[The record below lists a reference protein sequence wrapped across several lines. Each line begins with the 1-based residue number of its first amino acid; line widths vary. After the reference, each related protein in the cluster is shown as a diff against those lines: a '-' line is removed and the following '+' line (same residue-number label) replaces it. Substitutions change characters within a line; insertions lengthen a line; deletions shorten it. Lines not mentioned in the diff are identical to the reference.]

1 MPAPAANIWPGPERL
16 DGMLAHVF
24 RGLKLGKVHLQPHAQ
39 SRGHVNGDDGREL
52 HMAGHLVERCAGL
65 GRMVAQTLLKP
76 VEQRQRVWDAMH
88 KIGHDPPSGW
98 CEWFAG

>member
-1 MPAPAANIWPGPERL
+1 
-16 DGMLAHVF
+16 
-24 RGLKLGKVHLQPHAQ
+24 
-39 SRGHVNGDDGREL
+39 
-52 HMAGHLVERCAGL
+52 MAGHLVERCAGL